1 MWSMGDL
8 PRGDKMDRLKGKRT
22 ICVIVQAR
30 MGSTRL
36 PGKVMK
42 DIVGKPLVLHVVER
56 IKRITPKDTVVIATT
71 TLKEDDTIVDAVTN
85 YDTTINIYRGS
96 SQDVLDRYYRAAIH
110 CRADVIVRVTA
121 DNPLIDPDISGTV
134 IETFLKNQCDYCCN
148 NMPRTY
154 PHGLDTEVF
163 SFESLERAWK
173 KAHTPYERE
182 HVTPYIREHPGEFT
196 LLNVEHTTDLSNLRW
211 SVDYC
216 EDFAFVTE
224 IYKRLYFKNKT
235 FAMEDVLDILDKEP
249 WLCEMNEV
257 VP

>member
-1 MWSMGDL
+1 MGDL
-8 PRGDKMDRLKGKRT
+8 PRGDKMDRLQGKRA

-71 TLKEDDTIVDAVTN
+71 TLKEDDTIVDAVTD

-110 CRADVIVRVTA
+110 CKADVIVRITA

-134 IETFLKNQCDYCCN
+134 IEAFLKNQCDYCCN

-224 IYKRLYFKNKT
+224 IYKRLYFKNQT
-235 FAMEDVLDILDKEP
+235 FTMEDVLDILDKEP